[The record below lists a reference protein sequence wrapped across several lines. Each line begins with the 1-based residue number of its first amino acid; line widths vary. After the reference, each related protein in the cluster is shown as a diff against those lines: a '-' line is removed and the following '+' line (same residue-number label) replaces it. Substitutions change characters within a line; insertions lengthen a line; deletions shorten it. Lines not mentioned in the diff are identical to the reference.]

1 MVAVKTF
8 TMSALVPQN
17 LLHIAGAWRPPAS
30 GAALPVVD
38 PATREP
44 FHSSGRAG
52 AEDVDA
58 AVAAA
63 REAYP
68 AWSRMS
74 PSDRGA
80 ILGRWSQLI
89 FEHVEELARYEA
101 QDVGKP
107 LSDARTNIF
116 IAGSILGY
124 FAGAADKLHGATLPS
139 RSADNT
145 GFTLRES
152 LGVCAMVIAWN
163 VPAILMMAD
172 AAPALAAGNT
182 VVLKPSEH
190 APMSPLAL
198 TALSV
203 EAGLPPGVLN
213 VVTGLGGEAGQPLT
227 SHKGINHISFVG
239 SSATGRAIMASAA
252 RNLTPVKLELG
263 GKSPNVVF
271 ADADLDAAVPAIL
284 ESIVENAGQ
293 NCYAG
298 SRLLIEAPVYD
309 EVVARLAAAMEA
321 VKAGPWHEDLD
332 MGPLVNQVQHERVSD
347 YLRGG
352 VAGGAR
358 VVTGGPN
365 DRRPSNRGP
374 SDRGPS
380 NQGPSS
386 REGWYVR
393 PTLFDQVTPDMPIVR
408 EEIFGPVLAAESFQT
423 AREAVDRVNA
433 TPYGLLVS
441 VWTNDLSRALRVV
454 REVRSGQVS
463 VNEFANSAII
473 GFPFNL
479 AKESGFSQGG
489 GYEAMKEYTSEKG
502 VSIKMRPLG

>member
-1 MVAVKTF
+1 LTSEMVAVKTSP
-8 TMSALVPQN
+8 MSALVPQN
-17 LLHIAGAWRPPAS
+17 RLHIAGAWRPPAS
-30 GAALPVVD
+30 GAALPVID

-107 LSDARTNIF
+107 LSDARTNIY

-145 GFTLRES
+145 GFTLREP

-182 VVLKPSEH
+182 VVLKPSEY

-227 SHKGINHISFVG
+227 SHPGINHISFVG

-252 RNLTPVKLELG
+252 RNLVPVKLELG

-271 ADADLDAAVPAIL
+271 SDADLDAAVPAIL

-358 VVTGGPN
+358 VVTGGPGT
-365 DRRPSNRGP
+365 PA
-374 SDRGPS
+374 
-380 NQGPSS
+380 
-386 REGWYVR
+386 GWYVK

-489 GYEAMKEYTSEKG
+489 GYAAMTEYTTEKA
-502 VSIKMRPLG
+502 VTIKMRPLD

>member
-1 MVAVKTF
+1 MSELAV
-8 TMSALVPQN
+8 PEN
-17 LLHIAGAWRPPAS
+17 RLLIAGSWQSPAS
-30 GAALPVVD
+30 GEALPVLD
-38 PATREP
+38 PATQQA
-44 FHSSGRAG
+44 FHQAGRAT
-52 AEDVDA
+52 AADVDA
-58 AVAAA
+58 AVSAA
-63 REAYP
+63 RTAYDG
-68 AWSRMS
+68 WSRMN

-80 ILGRWSQLI
+80 ILARWSQLI
-89 FEHVEELARYEA
+89 FQHVEELARYEA

-145 GFTLRES
+145 GFTLREP

-163 VPAILMMAD
+163 VPAILFMAD

-182 VVLKPSEH
+182 VVLKPSEY
-190 APMSPLAL
+190 APMSPLAIA
-198 TALSV
+198 ALAA

-213 VVTGLGGEAGQPLT
+213 VVTGLGPEAGQPLT
-227 SHKGINHISFVG
+227 SHPGINHISFVG
-239 SSATGRAIMASAA
+239 SSATGRAIMRSAA
-252 RNLTPVKLELG
+252 ENLVPVKLELG

-298 SRLLIEAPVYD
+298 SRLLIEEPIYD
-309 EVVARLAAAMEA
+309 EVVQRLAAAMEA

-332 MGPLVNQVQHERVSD
+332 MGPLVNGIQHERVSGF
-347 YLRGG
+347 LSGG

-358 VVTGGPN
+358 VVTGGPGGT
-365 DRRPSNRGP
+365 D
-374 SDRGPS
+374 
-380 NQGPSS
+380 
-386 REGWYVR
+386 GWFVK
-393 PTLFDQVTPDMPIVR
+393 PTLFDKVTPDMPIVR
-408 EEIFGPVLAAESFQT
+408 EEIFGPVLAAESFRG
-423 AREAVDRVNA
+423 ARDAIDRVNA

-441 VWTNDLSRALRVV
+441 VWTNDLSRALRVTQ
-454 REVRSGQVS
+454 EVRSGQVS

-502 VSIKMRPLG
+502 VTIKMRPLD